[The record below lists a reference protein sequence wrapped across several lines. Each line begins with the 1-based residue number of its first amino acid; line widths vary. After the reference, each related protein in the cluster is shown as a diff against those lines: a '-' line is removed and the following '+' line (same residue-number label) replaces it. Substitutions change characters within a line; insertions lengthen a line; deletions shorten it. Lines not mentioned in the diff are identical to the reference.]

1 MPDIIR
7 SVNLSHGFLAFLS
20 AHMWLYVW
28 LTLTSFLIQSC
39 RSRSETIEISVRKT
53 SSSVVSNRFLS
64 YTCTVKVVRSLMF
77 VILVTKMYNW
87 SYLQYIYSALCAH
100 SWKAEVSKSTFT
112 HQFLFNSEV
121 SGTWFL
127 TRYFPWTALLWPP
140 ESLRW
145 ILDQEMSFN
154 VQQSVSSSL
163 NSFHSLCFYT
173 TEFND

>member
-1 MPDIIR
+1 MKLIKICAR
-7 SVNLSHGFLAFLS
+7 YIHSVNLSHGFLAFLS
-20 AHMWLYVW
+20 AHMWLYVS

-64 YTCTVKVVRSLMF
+64 YTCTFKVVRSLMF

-87 SYLQYIYSALCAH
+87 SIYSISTVH
-100 SWKAEVSKSTFT
+100 SVHTVGKLR
-112 HQFLFNSEV
+112 FLFNSEV

-127 TRYFPWTALLWPP
+127 SRYLPWTALLWPP